1 MFLRKLANVL
11 NPAYKKVPV
20 DKAEMDVFITS
31 LNKYLKALETDES
44 EEHYKTPLRDLLN
57 EVYYKNEFAINTK
70 GRADF
75 VIFNGK
81 TDQTSAGVLVETK
94 KPNSS
99 DMVTEKSLDNR
110 SMHELMLYYMRERVD
125 HENNE
130 LKHLIIT
137 DFYQWYVF
145 DAVDFYNLIYQ
156 NTAFRKK
163 YKEWNTGQTDSEK
176 TNSFYKDI
184 ASPFIKE
191 IQAELPFTHFDLRNY
206 LKASERKQVNLY
218 KFLSPEHL
226 LKKPFAN
233 DSNTLNRAFYNE
245 LLHLIGLEE
254 EGKSKKVIN
263 RKAEDKRNEG
273 SLVENAIHAIERD
286 VNLTRVENLNQ
297 YGATNEEQR
306 YQIAL
311 ELCITWI
318 NRILFLKL
326 LEAQLVSYHDGDA
339 EYKFLSSERIPDW
352 DELNKLFF
360 DVLAVQTHLRHSSVK
375 EAYTK
380 VPYLNSSLFERTELE
395 EQTILISNLDNTSL
409 PLRPGSVLG
418 KEKDAPKTLTYL
430 FRFLDAY
437 DFSSEGKEQVIRE
450 KKSLINASVLGLIF
464 EKINGYKDGSFFT
477 PGFITMYMCRETLRR
492 AVVQKFNEVKGWKC
506 ETLDDLYDK
515 IEDRKEANDIINSLH
530 VIDPAVGSGHFLVSA
545 LNELIV
551 IKHELKILQ
560 DRDGKRLKE
569 YQITIE
575 NDELHIQDDDGDLF
589 EYTPGN
595 AESQRVQET
604 LFHEKQTLIE
614 NCLFGV
620 DINPNSVK
628 ICRLRLWIELL
639 KHAYYRENSPP
650 SKGGAGGGSSKIM
663 NLPELKSFRRQ
674 LRSNLT
680 PAEATLWKMLQKSQ
694 LDGRKFRRQ
703 HSVGKYILDFYC
715 PSEKLAVELDGDGH
729 LSLSQMEYDME
740 RDAFIE
746 QFGIKVIRIENHW
759 VFDQPE
765 AVLQEIRNEFGWSER
780 IATLPA
786 APGDVS
792 SDHPGLRPP
801 LLNKEGNAQNQSTP
815 SSPPSKGGVGG
826 GLETLPNIDIN
837 IKTGNSLISRFGLD
851 EDLSE
856 VFKKQQFSIQT
867 YRDAVAAYKETN
879 DKTAKAELQ
888 AFIKKIKEQFRSSVL
903 NRDPLVKKIA
913 DTRGKITLLESNID
927 LFGEPMDTKKKDLE
941 IARLKKLLA
950 KHEQEREDQL
960 NDTIYQNAFEWR
972 FEFPEVLD
980 DQGDY
985 VGFDVCIGNP
995 PYIRQEEIKDQ
1006 KPYLKTNY
1014 KLFTGASDLYIFF
1027 IEKGFQ
1033 ILKEN
1038 GQFTFI
1044 MPNKFMQAGYGEPAR
1059 KFLLKHQLEEI
1070 VDFGDL
1076 QVFDE
1081 ATTYP
1086 LILRSGK
1093 SEPVRDFKSL
1103 KVPDLSI
1110 KDYFNEWCYSS
1121 SNLISQDFLSAE
1133 TWIISNPEEQDL
1145 LTKVKES
1152 KKSLGSIIKGEA
1164 KRGILTGL
1172 SEAFVH
1178 NTSQLNTKNLSR
1190 EELKLT
1196 HPFLL
1201 GREVQPYSPVSPK
1214 NSLIKI
1220 EKGHSNVQR
1229 GQEDPEIWFSKT
1241 LPSLYKLL
1249 QPFAERA
1256 KKRTDKGDYYW
1267 ELRACD
1273 YYDLFEKPKIMYQK
1287 FQVKPCFIYDT
1298 EGLYCNDSMW
1308 IIPTEDLSLLGIL
1321 NSKMGWWLI
1330 SKYCTAIQNGYQL
1343 IWKYFSQIPI
1353 ATPSDTQR
1361 TEIETLVTSILE
1373 AKKKDPK
1380 ADTSKEEAKIDQL
1393 VYALYGLNE
1402 EEIEIIENS
1411 VK

>member
-1 MFLRKLANVL
+1 MFQRKLANIL
-11 NPAYKKVPV
+11 NPAYKKIPV
-20 DKAEMDVFITS
+20 DKAEMDLFHSS
-31 LNKYLKALETDES
+31 LNKYLEALKTDES
-44 EEHYKTPLRDLLN
+44 EEHYKAPLRDLLN
-57 EVYYKNEFAINTK
+57 DVYYKDEFAINTK

-110 SMHELMLYYMRERVD
+110 SMHELLLYYMRERVD

-137 DFYQWYVF
+137 DFYQWYIF
-145 DAVDFYNLIYQ
+145 DAADFYNLIYQ

-184 ASPFIKE
+184 ASPFIRE
-191 IQAELPFTHFDLRNY
+191 IQAELPFVHFDIRDN

-218 KFLSPEHL
+218 KLLSPEHL
-226 LKKPFAN
+226 LKKPFAD
-233 DSNTLNRAFYNE
+233 DSNRLNRAFYNE

-263 RKAEDKRNEG
+263 RKTEHNRNDG
-273 SLVENAIHAIERD
+273 SLLENAIHAIERD
-286 VNLTRVENLNQ
+286 VNLTRIENLPQ
-297 YGATNEEQR
+297 YGTTNEEQR

-311 ELCITWI
+311 ELSITWI

-339 EYKFLSSERIPDW
+339 EYKFLSSDRIPDW

-360 DVLAVQTHLRHSSVK
+360 DVLAVQAENRHSSVK
-375 EAYTK
+375 NTYAK

-418 KEKDAPKTLTYL
+418 KGKDAPKTLTYL

-492 AVVQKFNEVKGWKC
+492 AVVQKFNETKGWKC
-506 ETLDDLYDK
+506 ETLEDLYDK

-589 EYTPGN
+589 EYKPGN

-639 KHAYYRENSPP
+639 KNAYYRESSPP

-765 AVLQEIRNEFGWSER
+765 AVLKEIRNEFGWSEK
-780 IATLPA
+780 ITTPPTA
-786 APGDVS
+786 
-792 SDHPGLRPP
+792 P
-801 LLNKEGNAQNQSTP
+801 LLQKEGS
-815 SSPPSKGGVGG
+815 VRE
-826 GLETLPNIDIN
+826 LETLPNIDIN

-888 AFIKKIKEQFRSSVL
+888 TFIKKIKEQFRSSVL
-903 NRDPLVKKIA
+903 NRDPLVGKIA
-913 DTRGKITLLESNID
+913 KVRGQISLLENNID
-927 LFGEPMDTKKKDLE
+927 LFGAQLDTKKKDLE

-995 PYIRQEEIKDQ
+995 PYIRQEELGEFKS
-1006 KPYLKTNY
+1006 YLQNSY
-1014 KLFTGASDLYIFF
+1014 KVFTGTADIFYYFYEVGYKVLKQSGSFCFINNTFDKTTAGKKLRSFVRTKFNLKQYID
-1027 IEKGFQ
+1027 
-1033 ILKEN
+1033 
-1038 GQFTFI
+1038 FTS
-1044 MPNKFMQAGYGEPAR
+1044 
-1059 KFLLKHQLEEI
+1059 
-1070 VDFGDL
+1070 VV
-1076 QVFDE
+1076 VFDE

-1086 LILRSGK
+1086 IIIEAQKEIVASSLFKYFRV
-1093 SEPVRDFKSL
+1093 EPNHYE
-1103 KVPDLSI
+1103 I
-1110 KDYFNEWCYSS
+1110 KDELFNESYFGIVNQNTLRTEGWSFLNPVEAGLINKLEQNRRVSAEYGKCYYGIKTGFNEAFIIDGNQRQELIENDPASEELIKPFLEGKDKSKWKSPEKDKYIIFTRRGTDIKKFPVIEKHLAKYKERLTPKKNKEDTVGRKPGRYEWYEIQDSVEYFELFEQPKIIWPNLQSSNKFSIDFDGRYINAPSVILPS
-1121 SNLISQDFLSAE
+1121 SNL
-1133 TWIISNPEEQDL
+1133 
-1145 LTKVKES
+1145 
-1152 KKSLGSIIKGEA
+1152 
-1164 KRGILTGL
+1164 
-1172 SEAFVH
+1172 
-1178 NTSQLNTKNLSR
+1178 
-1190 EELKLT
+1190 
-1196 HPFLL
+1196 FLL
-1201 GREVQPYSPVSPK
+1201 AVI
-1214 NSLIKI
+1214 NSHLA
-1220 EKGHSNVQR
+1220 
-1229 GQEDPEIWFSKT
+1229 W
-1241 LPSLYKLL
+1241 
-1249 QPFAERA
+1249 
-1256 KKRTDKGDYYW
+1256 YYLKSICVVRSGGFL
-1267 ELRACD
+1267 E
-1273 YYDLFEKPKIMYQK
+1273 
-1287 FQVKPCFIYDT
+1287 VKP
-1298 EGLYCNDSMW
+1298 
-1308 IIPTEDLSLLGIL
+1308 
-1321 NSKMGWWLI
+1321 
-1330 SKYCTAIQNGYQL
+1330 Q
-1343 IWKYFSQIPI
+1343 YFEQIPI
-1353 ATPSDTQR
+1353 ATPSDKQR
-1361 TEIETLVTSILE
+1361 NQIETLVTQILE

-1380 ADTSKEEAKIDQL
+1380 ADTSELEAKIDQL
-1393 VYALYGLNE
+1393 VYALYGLSE
-1402 EEIEIIENS
+1402 EEIGIIEGAI
-1411 VK
+1411 K

>member
-20 DKAEMDVFITS
+20 DKAEMDVFISS

-57 EVYYKNEFAINTK
+57 EVYYKDEFAINTK

-191 IQAELPFTHFDLRNY
+191 IQEELPFTHFDIREY

-233 DSNTLNRAFYNE
+233 DSNRLNRAFYNE

-273 SLVENAIHAIERD
+273 SLIENAIHAIERD
-286 VNLTRVENLNQ
+286 VNLTRVENLNH
-297 YGATNEEQR
+297 YGSTNKEQR

-311 ELCITWI
+311 ELCITWV

-326 LEAQLVSYHDGDA
+326 LEAQLVNYHDGDA

-375 EAYTK
+375 EAYSK

-492 AVVQKFNEVKGWKC
+492 AVVQKFNEEKGWKC

-515 IEDRKEANDIINSLH
+515 IEDRKEANDIINSLR

-639 KHAYYRENSPP
+639 KHAYYTQNTKGHPEHVEGEPVGDPRNTLREPQGDSH
-650 SKGGAGGGSSKIM
+650 
-663 NLPELKSFRRQ
+663 
-674 LRSNLT
+674 T
-680 PAEATLWKMLQKSQ
+680 PQ
-694 LDGRKFRRQ
+694 
-703 HSVGKYILDFYC
+703 
-715 PSEKLAVELDGDGH
+715 
-729 LSLSQMEYDME
+729 
-740 RDAFIE
+740 
-746 QFGIKVIRIENHW
+746 
-759 VFDQPE
+759 
-765 AVLQEIRNEFGWSER
+765 
-780 IATLPA
+780 
-786 APGDVS
+786 
-792 SDHPGLRPP
+792 
-801 LLNKEGNAQNQSTP
+801 
-815 SSPPSKGGVGG
+815 
-826 GLETLPNIDIN
+826 LETLPNIDIN

-851 EDLSE
+851 EDLSKALRSIKYSIDDYRGFVQSYKNETNKE
-856 VFKKQQFSIQT
+856 VKRGLQKIIDGIKGDIRTEIAKYTDPDRKRLFKLSEELYIKYGSEQFFDTKLTKKQKAD
-867 YRDAVAAYKETN
+867 RDKLESQINGLKEKI
-879 DKTAKAELQ
+879 D
-888 AFIKKIKEQFRSSVL
+888 KKI
-903 NRDPLVKKIA
+903 NDP
-913 DTRGKITLLESNID
+913 
-927 LFGEPMDTKKKDLE
+927 
-941 IARLKKLLA
+941 
-950 KHEQEREDQL
+950 
-960 NDTIYQNAFEWR
+960 IYQNAFEWR

-980 DQGDY
+980 DQGNY

-995 PYIRQEEIKDQ
+995 PYISVTKLKDQSSHFGKAGYETYMKGTDVYALFYERGINILKTKGLVTFITSNSWMRAIYGGLLKTFFKKKAQPCWLLNIEDIQVFEEATVESNIIGLSKTETTQNFPVCNLSSDYTLGAPLDSYFQANSFEFTMPEGNEWVVSDEVSFNLKDKIDSIGNRLGTLEFEINRGLLTGYNAAFIIDKKKKDELIKADPKSEEIIQPIIRGRDIQ
-1006 KPYLKTNY
+1006 KYEIN
-1014 KLFTGASDLYIFF
+1014 
-1027 IEKGFQ
+1027 FQ
-1033 ILKEN
+1033 EQWAIC
-1038 GQFTFI
+1038 TF
-1044 MPNKFMQAGYGEPAR
+1044 P
-1059 KFLLKHQLEEI
+1059 
-1070 VDFGDL
+1070 
-1076 QVFDE
+1076 
-1081 ATTYP
+1081 
-1086 LILRSGK
+1086 
-1093 SEPVRDFKSL
+1093 SL
-1103 KVPDLSI
+1103 KLKIEDYPAI
-1110 KDYFNEWCYSS
+1110 KDHFE
-1121 SNLISQDFLSAE
+1121 
-1133 TWIISNPEEQDL
+1133 
-1145 LTKVKES
+1145 
-1152 KKSLGSIIKGEA
+1152 
-1164 KRGILTGL
+1164 
-1172 SEAFVH
+1172 
-1178 NTSQLNTKNLSR
+1178 
-1190 EELKLT
+1190 
-1196 HPFLL
+1196 
-1201 GREVQPYSPVSPK
+1201 
-1214 NSLIKI
+1214 KI
-1220 EKGHSNVQR
+1220 G
-1229 GQEDPEIWFSKT
+1229 
-1241 LPSLYKLL
+1241 
-1249 QPFAERA
+1249 
-1256 KKRTDKGDYYW
+1256 KKRLEQSGEVGSRKRTSHAWFETQDSIAYW
-1267 ELRACD
+1267 KD
-1273 YYDLFEKPKIMYQK
+1273 FQKPKIVWGEISDHPK
-1287 FQVKPCFIYDT
+1287 FSFDDGQYYVEATSFLMT
-1298 EGLYCNDSMW
+1298 GSNLEFTLA
-1308 IIPTEDLSLLGIL
+1308 IL
-1321 NSKMGWWLI
+1321 NSKVSEWYFNQISTTTGMGTNRWK
-1330 SKYCTAIQNGYQL
+1330 KYKIEQL
-1343 IWKYFSQIPI
+1343 PI
-1353 ATPSDTQR
+1353 ATPSETQR
-1361 TEIETLVTSILE
+1361 KEIETLVTHILE
-1373 AKKKDPK
+1373 AKKKNRK

-1393 VYALYGLNE
+1393 VYQLYGLSE
-1402 EEIEIIENS
+1402 EEIDIIENS
-1411 VK
+1411 LK